1 MSCEQW
7 MNEPA
12 ADPSVVA
19 VRGTVTPQ
27 TEHGGPLTS
36 VAITCPPD
44 GIVVARQGQS
54 LAQATKKPG
63 A

>member
-1 MSCEQW
+1 
-7 MNEPA
+7 
-12 ADPSVVA
+12 
-19 VRGTVTPQ
+19 VTPQ